1 MALIQKSVSKAA
13 AARRLQDDERVL
25 ELERVVQSLGN
36 REEYA
41 GEITRLWGQAQEKFI
56 LIGKYLMQAKIRLPH
71 GEYEDMIARDL
82 PFGKKAAHMIRAAA
96 EAIESGR
103 LHANEVPPNYSVV
116 YALATLTDD
125 QLTLARSQGL
135 VNPKI
140 TRPKIFAFKRSFLP
154 PPDADR
160 SDRSLLLEQ
169 LREQRRRLDEEI
181 HRLEEEIGCG
191 VTIDGTSRQVDEMA
205 DA

>member
-41 GEITRLWGQAQEKFI
+41 GEITRLWGQAQEKFF
-56 LIGKYLMQAKIRLPH
+56 LIGKYLMQAKIKLPH
-71 GEYEDMIARDL
+71 GEYEDLIARDL

-103 LHANEVPPNYSVV
+103 LRTEEVPPNYSVV
-116 YALATLTDD
+116 YALATLTDE
-125 QLTLARSQGL
+125 QLMMARSEGL
-135 VNPKI
+135 VNPNV
-140 TRPKIFAFKRSFLP
+140 TRPKVMAFKRSLLSLP
-154 PPDADR
+154 PANH
-160 SDRSLLLEQ
+160 SEKSLLLEQ
-169 LREQRRRLDEEI
+169 LREQRRRLD
-181 HRLEEEIGCG
+181 
-191 VTIDGTSRQVDEMA
+191 
-205 DA
+205 

>member
-25 ELERVVQSLGN
+25 ELERVVQNLGN

-135 VNPKI
+135 VNPKV
-140 TRPKIFAFKRSFLP
+140 TRPKIFAFKRSFLLS
-154 PPDADR
+154 PDADR

>member
-13 AARRLQDDERVL
+13 AARRLQDDARVL
-25 ELERVVQSLGN
+25 ELERVVQNLVR
-36 REEYA
+36 REDYV
-41 GEITRLWGQAQEKFI
+41 GEITRLWGQAQEKFF

-103 LHANEVPPNYSVV
+103 FQANEVPPNYSVV

-125 QLTLARSQGL
+125 QLALARSQGL
-135 VNPKI
+135 VNPKV
-140 TRPKIFAFKRSFLP
+140 TRPKVMAFKRSFLP
-154 PPDADR
+154 PPDAR
-160 SDRSLLLEQ
+160 PSDKSLLLEQ

-181 HRLEEEIGCG
+181 RRLEEEIGRG
-191 VTIDGTSRQVDEMA
+191 ITIDGTSRRMDEMA

>member
-25 ELERVVQSLGN
+25 ELERVVQNLGN

-135 VNPKI
+135 INPKV

-154 PPDADR
+154 PPGADR

>member
-25 ELERVVQSLGN
+25 ELERVVQNLGS

-135 VNPKI
+135 INPKV

-154 PPDADR
+154 PSDADR

>member
-25 ELERVVQSLGN
+25 ELERVVQNLGN

-135 VNPKI
+135 VNPKV

-154 PPDADR
+154 PSDADR

>member
-103 LHANEVPPNYSVV
+103 FHANEVPPNYSVV

-135 VNPKI
+135 VNPKV
-140 TRPKIFAFKRSFLP
+140 TRPKIFAFKRSFLLP
-154 PPDADR
+154 SDADR
-160 SDRSLLLEQ
+160 SDKSLLLEQ

-181 HRLEEEIGCG
+181 HRLEEEIDCG

>member
-25 ELERVVQSLGN
+25 ELERVVQNLGN

-125 QLTLARSQGL
+125 QLKLARSQGL
-135 VNPKI
+135 VNPKV

-154 PPDADR
+154 TADANR

-191 VTIDGTSRQVDEMA
+191 VTIDGTSRQMDEMA